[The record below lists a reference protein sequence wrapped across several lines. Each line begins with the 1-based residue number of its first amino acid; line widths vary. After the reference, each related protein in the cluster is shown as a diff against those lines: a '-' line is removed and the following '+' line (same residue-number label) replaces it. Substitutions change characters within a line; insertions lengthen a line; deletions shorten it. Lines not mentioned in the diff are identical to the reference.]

1 MTVFDAWKAKVDNLV
16 AEQLSGLTT
25 DDLPDQMYW
34 DMYEQGDSPEEV
46 ASETVELFLNG
57 EL

>member
-1 MTVFDAWKAKVDNLV
+1 MSFEAWKAKVDNLV
-16 AEQLSGLTT
+16 AEQLSCLTT